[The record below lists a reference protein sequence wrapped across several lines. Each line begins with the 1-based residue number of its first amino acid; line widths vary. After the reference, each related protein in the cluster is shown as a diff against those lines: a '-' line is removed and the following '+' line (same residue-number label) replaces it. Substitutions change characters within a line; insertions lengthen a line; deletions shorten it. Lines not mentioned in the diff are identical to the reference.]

1 MTDDCTYRTEQ
12 LEAIL
17 DHLPALVFLKD
28 THNRFLYVN
37 KYIADAYRST
47 PKNLA
52 GKSLYDLH
60 TRDEADKY
68 LQDDLAVISSG
79 IAKLNL
85 EEKWDTPDGIRW
97 VNTSKIPF
105 IDQTGTITGII
116 GISMDI
122 TEKKR
127 SDELILEL
135 LDKLGQEKDIAIKSS
150 FTDELT
156 KIPNRRFFDV
166 NLEKQIS
173 LLRRNEKPL
182 SILMLDIDYFKK
194 YNDLYGHVAGDSCL
208 QKVAQCIQQALFR
221 PTDFAARFGGEEFM
235 VILPDSGM
243 ESAKLV
249 GSRILKNLEKLE
261 IPHDNSEVS
270 PYVTISIGVLIFYPH
285 RLDNVE
291 KIIELV
297 DKELYKAKDNGRN
310 RLSCNSTLVDITPK
324 AKQNFIHLL
333 WETSFQSGDGT
344 VDEQHQELLSISN
357 RLITCL
363 NRTDDEANSR
373 AVFDALINSLKS
385 HFEFENRFLIELA
398 YPQAQEH
405 KEMHVQLL
413 SKATGLVQNYKSDN
427 TEINKLVYFLIIEVV
442 VDHLKNEDS
451 KFFPFIEK
459 ESR

>member
-1 MTDDCTYRTEQ
+1 MTDDCKYRTKQ

-28 THNRFLYVN
+28 TNNRFLYVN
-37 KYIADAYRST
+37 KYVADAYRTT

-60 TRDEADKY
+60 SQDEADKY
-68 LQDDLAVISSG
+68 LQADLAVISSG
-79 IAKLNL
+79 MAKLNI
-85 EEKWDTPDGIRW
+85 EEKWDTADGIRW
-97 VNTSKIPF
+97 VSTSKIPLK
-105 IDQTGTITGII
+105 DKTGAITGII

-135 LDKLGQEKDIAIKSS
+135 LNKTRQEKAVADKNS

-156 KIPNRRFFDV
+156 QIPNRRFFDV
-166 NLEKQIS
+166 NFEKQIS
-173 LLRRNEKPL
+173 LLRRYEKPL

-208 QKVAQCIQQALFR
+208 QQVAACIQQALFR

-235 VILPDSGM
+235 VVLPDSGI
-243 ESAKLV
+243 ESVNLV
-249 GSRILKNLEKLE
+249 GSRILKNLEKLKL
-261 IPHDNSEVS
+261 PHENST
-270 PYVTISIGVLIFYPH
+270 VTPFVTASIGALAFYPH
-285 RLDNVE
+285 QFDDIT

-297 DKELYKAKDNGRN
+297 DNELYAAKNNGRN
-310 RLSCNSTLVDITPK
+310 RMVSNFTLLDSKRNT
-324 AKQNFIHLL
+324 KQTYIYFTWDPAL
-333 WETSFQSGDGT
+333 QSGNRSI
-344 VDEQHQELLSISN
+344 DEQHQELLVISN

-363 NRTDDEANSR
+363 NR
-373 AVFDALINSLKS
+373 DADYADYHAEFVSLSDSLKT
-385 HFEFENRFLIELA
+385 HFEFESRFLFEIG

-405 KEMHVQLL
+405 SDLHEQLL
-413 SKATGLVQNYKSDN
+413 SKMTGLVQSYTKGN
-427 TEINKLVYFLIIEVV
+427 TEISNIVYFLIIEVV
-442 VDHLKNEDS
+442 VDHLRNEDS
-451 KFFPFIEK
+451 KFFQFIEK